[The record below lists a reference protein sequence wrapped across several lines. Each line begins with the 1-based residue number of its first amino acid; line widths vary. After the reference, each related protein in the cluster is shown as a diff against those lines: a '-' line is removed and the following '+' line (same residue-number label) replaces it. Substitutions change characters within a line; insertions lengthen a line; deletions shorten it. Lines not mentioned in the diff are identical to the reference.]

1 MADPTLLHVAATV
14 HGRILV
20 DAAAGPPVALVLG
33 FHGYG
38 ETAEEQLDRLRR
50 TRGEE
55 PWLLASIQA
64 LHPFYRRRDRAV
76 VASWMTRVDR
86 ELAIA
91 DNTAYVEAAW
101 RQVVAAHGL
110 EAVPVVLAGF
120 SQGVAMACRAAR
132 RVPAVALVITGSD
145 VPAELSDLGRPL
157 PPALLVRG
165 RSDEAYSM
173 PVWRRDQSFL
183 RELGG
188 EVEALEL
195 DGGHEWTDEL
205 ADRARAFIRAQIA
218 IRGSQLTPNP

>member
-1 MADPTLLHVAATV
+1 MNDAELLHVAAPV
-14 HGRILV
+14 HGRILIDTPV
-20 DAAAGPPVALVLG
+20 DPPRALVLG

-38 ETAEEQLDRLRR
+38 ETAEEQLERLRR

-55 PWLLASIQA
+55 PWVLASVQA
-64 LHPFYRRRDRAV
+64 LHPFYRRSDRSV

-101 RQVVAAHGL
+101 RQVVATHGL
-110 EAVPVVLAGF
+110 EGSPVVLAGF

-132 RVPAVALVITGSD
+132 RVPAVALVITGAD
-145 VPAELSDLGRPL
+145 VPAELGDLGRPL
-157 PPALLVRG
+157 PSTLVARG
-165 RSDEAYSM
+165 RDDQAYSLS
-173 PVWRRDQSFL
+173 VWRRDQTFL

-205 ADRARAFIRAQIA
+205 AERARVFVRE
-218 IRGSQLTPNP
+218 RVGVDRD

>member
-1 MADPTLLHVAATV
+1 MNTPELLHVATTV
-14 HGRILV
+14 HGRILT
-20 DAAAGPPVALVLG
+20 DTPADRPQALMLG

-38 ETAEEQLDRLRR
+38 ETAEEQLERLQR
-50 TRGEE
+50 TRGDQ
-55 PWLLASIQA
+55 PWSLASIQA
-64 LHPFYRRRDRAV
+64 LHPFYRRSDRAV

-101 RQVVAAHGL
+101 RQVIAAHGL
-110 EAVPVVLAGF
+110 EGVPVVLAGF